1 MPVSGS
7 QPTTSKATAGRRSAS
22 DVLLLFGGGLLAT
35 GGLLAVIALS
45 EKYGVPAFWISA
57 PPIGAVFFAYFV
69 RDIRSKLK
77 KRPSVLVFLSWFV
90 VHMAVTLLSAA
101 KLQLIPAILA
111 VGFELWIC
119 GAIVNWLY
127 RYRPSSKDAKQQ
139 PR

>member
-1 MPVSGS
+1 MRVSES
-7 QPTTSKATAGRRSAS
+7 QPGTSKATATRRSAS
-22 DVLLLFGGGLLAT
+22 DVLLLFGVGLLAT
-35 GGLLAVIALS
+35 AGLLAAIALS
-45 EKYGVPAFWISA
+45 EKYGFGIFWISA
-57 PPIGAVFFAYFV
+57 PLIGAVFFAYFV

-77 KRPSVLVFLSWFV
+77 KQPPVLVFLSWFI

-111 VGFELWIC
+111 VGLELWIC

-127 RYRPSSKDAKQQ
+127 RYRSLSNNKEQQ